1 MLPALIDLLKAK
13 QEDDE
18 IVLQVLAVLYSVSSL
33 YTGFPLSGD
42 LKELDLVTL
51 YCAFDLFKAFFCLL
65 GIFFIVKLQKLCI

>member
-42 LKELDLVTL
+42 LKEFDLVTL
-51 YCAFDLFKAFFCLL
+51 LKSSLL
-65 GIFFIVKLQKLCI
+65 K